1 MEAET
6 YWEDIGSRARRR
18 VLFAPSLLGAD
29 PLCVGAAIDGL
40 GGRYDWLHLDIM
52 DGHFVRNLSFGP
64 AMARALRRRYPN
76 AFIDAH
82 LMVDRLDVL
91 LPLFVEAGVS
101 LITVHAE
108 TEPQL
113 LHAAL
118 SSIRKFGLRAG
129 VAMGPAT
136 GVERVHPVLEIADLV
151 LVMSVTPGFGGQSL
165 IEATLERA
173 RDLVRLRAAEGHR
186 YLIQMDGGI
195 NDKNVGRVALAGCD
209 VVVAGSA
216 VFKSPDPGAFL
227 DAMRVKV
234 KEALDDAGIGS

>member
-1 MEAET
+1 MET
-6 YWEDIGSRARRR
+6 QTCWEDAGSRVRRK
-18 VLFAPSLLGAD
+18 VLFAPSVLGAD
-29 PLCVGAAIDGL
+29 PLNIGAAVDSLRGHH
-40 GGRYDWLHLDIM
+40 DWLHLDIM

-64 AMARALRRRYPN
+64 AMARALRRRYPD

-91 LPLFVEAGVS
+91 LPLFVDAEVS
-101 LITVHAE
+101 LITIHAE

-118 SSIRKFGLRAG
+118 SSIRRAGLRAG
-129 VAMGPAT
+129 VALGPAS
-136 GVERVHPVLEIADLV
+136 GVERVRPVLDIADLV

-165 IEATLERA
+165 IESTLERT
-173 RDLVRLRAAEGHR
+173 RDLVRIRAAEGYR

-195 NDKNVGRVALAGCD
+195 NAENVGRVALAGCD

-216 VFKSPDPGAFL
+216 VFDSPDPGACL
-227 DAMRVKV
+227 DTMRVKV